1 LNIADLSHI
10 IVDMAE
16 ETMLKA
22 DGFDEAVLGPARRC
36 GQTDIIAYDVTKIID
51 ILMTR
56 DGMDEE
62 EALEYFEF
70 NILGGWHG
78 EGTPCF
84 IFTDEKEDV
93 LDEINWNQE
102 SN

>member
-1 LNIADLSHI
+1 
-10 IVDMAE
+10 ME
-16 ETMLKA
+16 ETMLQA
-22 DGFDEAVLGPARRC
+22 DGFDEAILGTAKRC
-36 GQTDIIAYDVTKIID
+36 GQTDIIAYDVAKIID

-56 DGMDEE
+56 DGMDYD
-62 EALEYFEF
+62 EAIEYFEF

-84 IFTDEKEDV
+84 VFTDEKEDI

>member
-1 LNIADLSHI
+1 LNLADLSHI
-10 IVDMAE
+10 IVDME
-16 ETMLKA
+16 ETMLQA
-22 DGFDEAVLGPARRC
+22 DGFDEAILGTAKRC
-36 GQTDIIAYDVTKIID
+36 GQTDIIAYDVAKIID

-56 DGMDEE
+56 DGMDYD
-62 EALEYFEF
+62 EAIEYFEF

-84 IFTDEKEDV
+84 VFTDEKEDI

>member
-1 LNIADLSHI
+1 MNLADLSHI
-10 IVDMAE
+10 IVDMK
-16 ETMLKA
+16 ETMLQA
-22 DGFDEAVLGPARRC
+22 DGFDEAILGTAKRC
-36 GQTDIIAYDVTKIID
+36 GQTDIIAYDVAKIID

-56 DGMDEE
+56 DGMDYE
-62 EALEYFEF
+62 EAIEYFEF

-84 IFTDEKEDV
+84 VFTDEKEDI

>member
-1 LNIADLSHI
+1 
-10 IVDMAE
+10 
-16 ETMLKA
+16 MLQA
-22 DGFDEAVLGPARRC
+22 DGFDEAILGTAKRC
-36 GQTDIIAYDVTKIID
+36 GQTDIIAYDVAKIID

-56 DGMDEE
+56 DGMDYD
-62 EALEYFEF
+62 EAIEYFEF

-84 IFTDEKEDV
+84 VFTDEKEDI

>member
-1 LNIADLSHI
+1 MNLADLSHI
-10 IVDMAE
+10 IVDME
-16 ETMLKA
+16 ETMLQA
-22 DGFDEAVLGPARRC
+22 DGFDEAILGTAKRC
-36 GQTDIIAYDVTKIID
+36 GQTDIIAYDVAKIID

-56 DGMDEE
+56 DGMDYE
-62 EALEYFEF
+62 EAIEYFEF

-84 IFTDEKEDV
+84 VFTDEKEDI

>member
-1 LNIADLSHI
+1 
-10 IVDMAE
+10 ME
-16 ETMLKA
+16 ETMLQA
-22 DGFDEAVLGPARRC
+22 DGFDEAILGTAKRC
-36 GQTDIIAYDVTKIID
+36 GQTDIIAYDVAKIID

-56 DGMDEE
+56 DGMDYE
-62 EALEYFEF
+62 EAIEYFEF

-84 IFTDEKEDV
+84 VFTDEKEDI

>member
-1 LNIADLSHI
+1 MNIADLSHI
-10 IVDMAE
+10 IVDME
-16 ETMLKA
+16 DEVMLKA
-22 DGFDEAVLGPARRC
+22 DYLDDAILGIARRC
-36 GQTDIIAYDVTKIID
+36 GQTDIIAYDVNKIID

-56 DGMDEE
+56 DNMDDEE
-62 EALEYFEF
+62 AMEFFEF

>member
-1 LNIADLSHI
+1 LNLADLSHI
-10 IVDMAE
+10 IVDME
-16 ETMLKA
+16 ETMLQA
-22 DGFDEAVLGPARRC
+22 DGFDEAILGTAKRC
-36 GQTDIIAYDVTKIID
+36 GQTDIIAYDVAKIID

-56 DGMDEE
+56 DGMDYE
-62 EALEYFEF
+62 EAIEYFEF

-84 IFTDEKEDV
+84 VFTDEKEDI

>member
-1 LNIADLSHI
+1 MNLADLSHI
-10 IVDMAE
+10 IVDME
-16 ETMLKA
+16 ETMLQA
-22 DGFDEAVLGPARRC
+22 DGFDEAILGTAKRC
-36 GQTDIIAYDVTKIID
+36 GQTDIIAYDVAKIID

-56 DGMDEE
+56 DGMDYD
-62 EALEYFEF
+62 EAIEYFEF

-84 IFTDEKEDV
+84 VFTDEKEDI